1 MINHIYFSIVKIR
14 IAYYFC
20 IICIN
25 LTCLSKL
32 NFIYVDITFQ
42 NVPEQFIHIFLIHGI
57 QSTNTYVPLALFLFL
72 DKSTSSYK
80 NAFDFF

>member
-42 NVPEQFIHIFLIHGI
+42 NVPNNLFIFL
-57 QSTNTYVPLALFLFL
+57 
-72 DKSTSSYK
+72 
-80 NAFDFF
+80 